1 MKDLFKQNKELR
13 NEIKQNQT
21 TNTSQVKQQ
30 IKQNRNGIIN
40 LRNQNKDLKQQ
51 INNIKN
57 QILNLIK

>member
-30 IKQNRNGIIN
+30 IKQNRTES
-40 LRNQNKDLKQQ
+40 LTLETKTKT
-51 INNIKN
+51 
-57 QILNLIK
+57 